1 MFQELCLLQDEYD
14 DLLMKAGKAQAD
26 WDRILQIEGIIRD
39 RLFRFPCRS
48 DYEGDDVQFE
58 KDYAENE
65 IALAAHV
72 ERIDAEIEAAAT

>member
-1 MFQELCLLQDEYD
+1 MTQELYDLRDEYD

-26 WDRILQIEGIIRD
+26 WDRIIQIEGIIRD
-39 RLFRFPCRS
+39 RLFRFPRRS
-48 DYEGDDVQFE
+48 DYEGDDLQFE

-72 ERIDAEIEAAAT
+72 ERINAEIDAAAT